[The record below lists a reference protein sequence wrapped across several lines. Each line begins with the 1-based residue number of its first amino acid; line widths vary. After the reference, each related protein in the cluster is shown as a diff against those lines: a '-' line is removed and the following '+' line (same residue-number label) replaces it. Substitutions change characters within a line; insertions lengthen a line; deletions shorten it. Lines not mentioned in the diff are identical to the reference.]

1 MNENI
6 LTKRFTNMFT
16 WFDYCYM
23 VVMVLYMGQATPETS
38 RMVGNMSGNPIPF
51 LIPIILTFILCCR
64 RPVSFYSKRLWIV
77 MSIYFIWAI
86 LSIIKINVYT
96 SYELSFQFFMIYALI
111 VAYIQDAAYGKKLLT
126 LYENVFVWIC
136 KITLILWIAYNLI
149 PPFKEII
156 NLFPDSGRGPNLLYV
171 FQSSP
176 GSLRNSGCSWEPG
189 RFSIMIVLAIYCNL
203 CRNGIRFHK
212 NKNIW
217 WFLASLASTMSTT
230 GFSATIVLYG
240 MFLLRK
246 IDFKSISLFI
256 GIMVP
261 LVYGIMQLD
270 FMEEKISTKLDDAQN
285 TERLYGLF
293 DWYKDEYS
301 QDEYVYSLD
310 RFDATVF
317 EYMNFQQDPLLGY
330 GRNFRNS
337 FFYKTLSTNTALA
350 TGFMKVFSMYGI
362 FMGIFFYYILY
373 RSSRKIS
380 RESNYK
386 QPLAL
391 FVTMCLISISYT
403 VLSVPVF
410 TAFWFYGVFASDK
423 KKKSYVEVTV

>member
-1 MNENI
+1 
-6 LTKRFTNMFT
+6 
-16 WFDYCYM
+16 
-23 VVMVLYMGQATPETS
+23 
-38 RMVGNMSGNPIPF
+38 
-51 LIPIILTFILCCR
+51 
-64 RPVSFYSKRLWIV
+64 
-77 MSIYFIWAI
+77 
-86 LSIIKINVYT
+86 
-96 SYELSFQFFMIYALI
+96 
-111 VAYIQDAAYGKKLLT
+111 
-126 LYENVFVWIC
+126 
-136 KITLILWIAYNLI
+136 
-149 PPFKEII
+149 
-156 NLFPDSGRGPNLLYV
+156 
-171 FQSSP
+171 
-176 GSLRNSGCSWEPG
+176 
-189 RFSIMIVLAIYCNL
+189 
-203 CRNGIRFHK
+203 
-212 NKNIW
+212 
-217 WFLASLASTMSTT
+217 
-230 GFSATIVLYG
+230 
-240 MFLLRK
+240 
-246 IDFKSISLFI
+246 
-256 GIMVP
+256 MVP